1 MLYVLLPVYNE
12 GQSIFD
18 LLSRMRNLME
28 SQPREHVI
36 LIVND
41 GSSDDS
47 AALIEAARS
56 KFASLSIQ
64 YVEHPRNF
72 GFAQALRTGFSRLTE
87 IGGDD
92 VLVTMDGDN
101 THDPT
106 AIPAMLAAIDRGADI
121 VIASRYRRGSVV
133 TGLSLLRRALSAGAA
148 IIYYLRWRLPGVRDY
163 TTGFRAYRGHVIVQF
178 LSAYGDSAIEET
190 GFAALPEILRKT
202 SRFAPII
209 REVPLVFDYSKK
221 LSKTNNPIW
230 RTIAMSLA
238 MLFKRY

>member
-1 MLYVLLPVYNE
+1 MMYVLLPVYNE
-12 GQSIFD
+12 GRSIFD
-18 LLSRMRNLME
+18 LLASFDTLFE
-28 SQPREHVI
+28 SVPREHVI

-47 AALIEAARS
+47 AAHIEAARRD
-56 KFASLSIQ
+56 FASLTIQ
-64 YVEHPRNF
+64 YVEHPRNL
-72 GFAQALRTGFSRLTE
+72 GFAQALRTGFSRLTG
-87 IGGDD
+87 IGEDD

-101 THDPT
+101 THDPA

-121 VIASRYRRGSVV
+121 VIASRYRPGSVV
-133 TGLSLLRRALSAGAA
+133 TGLSVPRRALSVGAA
-148 IIYYLRWRLPGVRDY
+148 ITYYLRWRLPGVRDY
-163 TTGFRAYRGHVIVQF
+163 TTGFRAYRGQVVAKF

-190 GFAALPEILRKT
+190 GFAALPEILRKA

-221 LSKTNNPIW
+221 LSKSNNPIGK
-230 RTIAMSLA
+230 TIAMSLA